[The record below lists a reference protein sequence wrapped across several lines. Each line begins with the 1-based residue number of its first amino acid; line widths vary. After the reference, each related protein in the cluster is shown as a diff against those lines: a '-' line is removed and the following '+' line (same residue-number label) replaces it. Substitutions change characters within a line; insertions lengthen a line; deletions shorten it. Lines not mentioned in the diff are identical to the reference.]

1 MAMLSA
7 VSGLKVAAP
16 AKAAV
21 AGKRQPA
28 AVRATVRAG
37 AEPVGRR
44 EAFTLLSSAVAL
56 TAATRE
62 ARAAGGKG
70 GTKAPLNILKPDQKM
85 GQSQF
90 GFKPFV
96 SPDGDFSMLVPQQ
109 YFSDPEQ
116 EYEGQ
121 VARFIDNYD
130 NVSNVVVVKK
140 PGKSSVTDYGS
151 VDDWVASQVNPL
163 LGFQAYKSLESEGF
177 KDRGFSN
184 NVTQGTFQDTR
195 AFTLE
200 TKTRKDAKGRTYYQ
214 ALVLTQASD
223 GNEGGRYQYWTGAC
237 SGGNLYMTR
246 AQGGLKRWFQDQGD
260 RQKGTWDS
268 FELV

>member
-16 AKAAV
+16 AKVTAA
-21 AGKRQPA
+21 KRST

-62 ARAAGGKG
+62 ARAAGGGG

-116 EYEGQ
+116 EYKGQ

-130 NVSNVVVVKK
+130 NISNVVVLKK
-140 PGKSSVTDYGS
+140 PGKNSVTDYGS
-151 VDDWVASQVNPL
+151 VDNWVESEVNPL
-163 LGFQAYKSLESEGF
+163 LGFQAYKSLESDGF
-177 KDRGFSN
+177 KERNFTN

-223 GNEGGRYQYWTGAC
+223 GNEGGRYQYWVGAC
-237 SGGNLYMTR
+237 KDGTLYMTR